1 MAEVDPVEIDSHRER
16 LEAIAKAIVKDHQ
29 ASEDV
34 ASEAMFAAVV
44 AGNSGVEIENLGA
57 WLTNVTQRLAFQWC
71 RKHLKKRQI
80 KTTAVKEEL
89 AAIDQPSQELSA
101 ELTLI
106 LNRLHPTY
114 RDAILRR
121 YIDGADDVDSARE
134 VGIER
139 STFRRRIQIAIE
151 QLRLLYRA
159 EFGDETE

>member
-1 MAEVDPVEIDSHRER
+1 MAEVDAEEIFSHRER
-16 LEAIAKAIVKDHQ
+16 LESIAKKIVKDFQ
-29 ASEDV
+29 AAEDV
-34 ASEAMFAAVV
+34 ASEAMMAACE
-44 AGNSGVEIENLGA
+44 AIQDGA
-57 WLTNVTQRLAFQWC
+57 VIANIGGWLTNVTQRRAAQWC
-71 RKHLKKRQI
+71 REHLRKRQV
-80 KTTAVKEEL
+80 KTMAVKEEL
-89 AAIDQPSQELSA
+89 AAIYQPSRELSV

-121 YIDGADDVDSARE
+121 YVDGADDVDSARE

-159 EFGDETE
+159 EFGDEPE